1 MIRFALLPALFLPV
15 VLGLLSYLLGPRRE
29 RVRSQAFTGP
39 FDVQAGMSGTS
50 TIPPGLLIWLGIIL
64 LSVAL
69 ARPQS
74 GFERLPDAGEGVD
87 IILTLDV
94 STSMLEEDYSP
105 SRLQAARDAALR
117 FVEGRPTD
125 RIGLVV
131 YAAEPLALC
140 PPTLDHA
147 TLERYVSK
155 ASLGNL
161 QDGTAIGAGL
171 AVAARGL
178 EYSQTARRVIILLSD
193 GMENAGIVNPIDVA
207 RAIRTLHGDSL
218 RVYTVAIGTEGSEY
232 GVDVATLSEIAQTTG
247 GRLFDAASPAEL
259 ASVYGA
265 IDSLEASTLPPEGL
279 FVYKDHYFWFL
290 LVGLFLVLAGGMVQW
305 GTMKV
310 AGD

>member
-1 MIRFALLPALFLPV
+1 MMRFEFWPALLVTP
-15 VLGLLSYLLGPRRE
+15 VLGLLVYALSPRKR
-29 RVRSQAFTGP
+29 RPRSQTYTGP
-39 FDVQAGMSGTS
+39 FDVQSGMSGVS
-50 TIPPGLLIWLGIIL
+50 GMPPSLLIWAGMAL

-94 STSMLEEDYSP
+94 SGSMLEQDYDP

-117 FVEGRPTD
+117 FVEGRPGD

-140 PPTLDHA
+140 PPTLDHT

-155 ASLGNL
+155 ASIGNL
-161 QDGTAIGAGL
+161 EDGTAIGAGL

-178 EYSQTARRVIILLSD
+178 GESQTARRVIILLSD

-218 RVYTVAIGTEGSEY
+218 RVYTVAIGTVNSEY
-232 GVDVATLSEIAQTTG
+232 GFDEETLSEIAGITG

-259 ASVYGA
+259 ASVYDA
-265 IDSLEASTLPPEGL
+265 IDSLEASTLPEEGL
-279 FVYKDHYFWFL
+279 FIYKDHYFWL
-290 LVGLFLVLAGGMVQW
+290 LFFGVLLLLAGGVIQW
-305 GTMKV
+305 GAMKV